1 MNALTFLDLFL
12 IQVSAT
18 PDAPAIVLTDMTL
31 TYRDVDLASDQIAAV
46 VLERGVL
53 PQEAVAVSVARVD
66 AAICALLGA
75 MKADAAV
82 LLVDPD
88 HPRSRQIQQV
98 TDARC
103 ALVISDDAQELTDA
117 MPTVSPGS
125 SPSVKTA
132 SGSRAVPGHAA
143 YIVYTS
149 GSTGVPKGV
158 ACSHASLAN
167 VALAQ
172 RGLLDVRPGD
182 RVAVNAP
189 MTVDAFYFEIALA
202 LGAGASLHVPDSEQR
217 RPGPQFRRFLHERGI
232 TVLVSTPTKLRTLD
246 PADHK
251 GLRLVISAGE
261 ALDVGLGG
269 RWAPGR
275 RLVNAYGPTEAT
287 IWTTMADISGAE
299 REISLGAA
307 IPGCRVDVLRS
318 DLTQTCADE
327 AGELFISGVGLSL
340 GYLRDPGN
348 DRFVILNG
356 GRRAY
361 RTGDRAV
368 RRSDGS
374 LIFAGR
380 DDDQVKVSGFRVE
393 LGEIQHHLRQHDQ
406 VGDAVVRVDDGRL
419 VAYVTPPAAG
429 AAQVERHELRGF
441 LEDRLPPHMVPAT
454 YVWLPAMP
462 ETNWGKVDVAS
473 LPTLA
478 QVSSRSGAGRPA
490 RTSYEQYLV
499 NKTGE
504 MLRTKVNAEDDLF
517 LLGLESV
524 LIGTLITHV
533 NSDLQVELKE
543 IDVFEHPTIASLA
556 EHIEELKAAARQ
568 EIGLAHGARP
578 SAVSGQALDSAAR
591 HGRRRPVR

>member
-1 MNALTFLDLFL
+1 VNALTIVDLFL
-12 IQVSAT
+12 MQVSAA
-18 PDAPAIVLTDMTL
+18 PDAPAIVLADLTL

-66 AAICALLGA
+66 VAICALLGA
-75 MKADAAV
+75 MKAGAAV
-82 LLVDPD
+82 LLLDPD
-88 HPRSRQIQQV
+88 HPRSRQIQLV

-103 ALVISDDAQELTDA
+103 VLVVSDDAQELTDA
-117 MPTVSPGS
+117 VPAVSPGS

-132 SGSRAVPGHAA
+132 TASGSRAAPSHAA

-158 ACSHASLAN
+158 VCGHASLAN
-167 VALAQ
+167 VARAQ
-172 RGLLDVRPGD
+172 RGLLGVRPDD

-202 LGAGASLHVPDSEQR
+202 LGAGASLQVPGSEQR
-217 RPGPQFRRFLHERGI
+217 RPGPRFRRFLHERGI
-232 TVLVSTPTKLRTLD
+232 TVLVCTPTKLRTLD

-261 ALDVGLGG
+261 ALDVGLGA

-287 IWTTMADISGAE
+287 IWTTMADVSGAE

-307 IPGCRVDVLRS
+307 IPGCRVEVLRS

-327 AGELFISGVGLSL
+327 PGELFISGAGLAL
-340 GYLRDPGN
+340 GYVRDPGN
-348 DRFVILNG
+348 DRFVILND

-368 RRSDGS
+368 RRSNGS

-419 VAYVTPPAAG
+419 VAYVTPPAGG
-429 AAQVERHELRGF
+429 AARAEPPELRRF
-441 LEDRLPPHMVPAT
+441 LENRLPPHMVPVT

-462 ETNWGKVDVAS
+462 ETSWGKVDVAS
-473 LPTLA
+473 LPALA
-478 QVSSRSGAGRPA
+478 EASSRSGAGRPA
-490 RTSYEQYLV
+490 RTSCEQYLV
-499 NKTGE
+499 NKVGE

-517 LLGLESV
+517 LRGLESV
-524 LIGTLITHV
+524 LIATLMNHV
-533 NSDLQVELKE
+533 KSDLQVELKE
-543 IDVFEHPTIASLA
+543 IDVFDHPTIAGLA
-556 EHIEELKAAARQ
+556 EHIEKLKAAAGQ
-568 EIGLAHGARP
+568 EIGLAHGAL
-578 SAVSGQALDSAAR
+578 SGD
-591 HGRRRPVR
+591 